1 MTFHGAHTRIHVSGS
16 RPDIAVPQTRVQLT
30 NGEAFDRYATE
41 GPGATPEVGLPRLRA
56 DWVEER
62 GDTVSYTGREVP
74 LLDNGRSALRRGA
87 AAEEWQGENAQPRK
101 AISGRNVTQMHYARQ
116 GIITP
121 EMEFV
126 AIRDRNRTRLN
137 YSH

>member
-1 MTFHGAHTRIHVSGS
+1 MTVHDAHTRIHVSGS

-41 GPGATPEVGLPRLRA
+41 GPGSTPEVGLPRLRA

-62 GDTVSYTGREVP
+62 GYTESYTGREVQ

-87 AAEEWQGENAQPRK
+87 AAGEWQRSEEHTSD
-101 AISGRNVTQMHYARQ
+101 ILSLML
-116 GIITP
+116 I
-121 EMEFV
+121 
-126 AIRDRNRTRLN
+126 
-137 YSH
+137 